1 MSRAASAGTA
11 KAGTASAGLRRAL
24 GLRTTVSTSA
34 GLAFAALEYL
44 AAAGLVGYVA
54 GDSAWIAIGVAGLL
68 ALLAWGFFGE
78 LNGMFPTAAAIRLY
92 MKRSMDD
99 RVALVVTFTY
109 MTTIVLVIAAD
120 AFIVGTALAHAFGEV
135 GWVSALWIAG
145 LLLAAV
151 LSNLRGV
158 HVAGWVQ
165 DLATYGVLAATVVIA
180 STALVRSGHPLRFPI
195 QPLQGHGVGSLV
207 EAVALGVFLYSAF
220 EWVTTSAEEVRRPE
234 HVHRGML
241 VAVGLLFVVC
251 SLATVAMSHV
261 LDHHQL
267 TSAYPQLL
275 LGRAAFGQA
284 GLWAMAVVTAI
295 TALNTFNGGFIT
307 ASRFVYGT
315 AREGSLPRQLAALNS
330 RAVPWVP
337 VCALGV
343 LALAVALVVSL
354 SHSWQ
359 LLVSVGASLEAMI
372 YAVAAFCTLRLRRR
386 APEHPRPFRVRLA
399 PVLAVVGVM
408 VFGAL
413 AVVASVS
420 VANRTNPA
428 PLAVI
433 AGAAALSTLYVLAV
447 LPKVRAAEMARRA
460 ATPRRR
466 PVRPEAAAA
475 SGPAATGV
483 PTAPLASP
491 ASPASPAA
499 PPGSA
504 PGGAPGHRG

>member
-1 MSRAASAGTA
+1 MTEAETSG
-11 KAGTASAGLRRAL
+11 GAGLRRAL

-44 AAAGLVGYVA
+44 AAAGLVTYVA

-92 MKRSMDD
+92 MKRAMDD
-99 RVALVVTFTY
+99 RLALVITFTY

-120 AFIVGTALAHAFGEV
+120 AFIVGTALARAFGEPA
-135 GWVSALWIAG
+135 WVSALWISG
-145 LLLAAV
+145 LLLVAV
-151 LSNLRGV
+151 VSNLRGV

-165 DLATYGVLAATVVIA
+165 DLATYGVLTASLVIGTAALA
-180 STALVRSGHPLRFPI
+180 RSGHPLRFPLE
-195 QPLQGHGVGSLV
+195 PLHGHSAGDFI

-220 EWVTTSAEEVRRPE
+220 EWVTTSAEEVRRPQ

-251 SLATVAMSHV
+251 GLVTVAMSQV

-267 TSAYPQLL
+267 SSAYPQLL

-284 GLWAMAVVTAI
+284 GLWAMAAVTAV

-315 AREGSLPRQLAALNS
+315 AREGSLPRQLASLNG

-343 LALAVALVVSL
+343 LALLVALLVSL
-354 SHSWQ
+354 SHSWEV
-359 LLVSVGASLEAMI
+359 LVSVGAALEAMI

-386 APEHPRPFRVRLA
+386 VPEHPRPFRVRMVKVLA
-399 PVLAVVGVM
+399 LFGIVVFGVLAVM
-408 VFGAL
+408 
-413 AVVASVS
+413 ASLS
-420 VANRTNPA
+420 VDNHTDPV
-428 PLAVI
+428 PLVVI
-433 AGAAALSTLYVLAV
+433 AGAAALSTIYVLLV
-447 LPKVRAAEMARRA
+447 LPRVRAAEAARRA
-460 ATPRRR
+460 DRPRRR
-466 PVRPEAAAA
+466 PTRT
-475 SGPAATGV
+475 ATSPGV
-483 PTAPLASP
+483 SSLGAASP
-491 ASPASPAA
+491 AHTDAGAASP
-499 PPGSA
+499 GVS
-504 PGGAPGHRG
+504 